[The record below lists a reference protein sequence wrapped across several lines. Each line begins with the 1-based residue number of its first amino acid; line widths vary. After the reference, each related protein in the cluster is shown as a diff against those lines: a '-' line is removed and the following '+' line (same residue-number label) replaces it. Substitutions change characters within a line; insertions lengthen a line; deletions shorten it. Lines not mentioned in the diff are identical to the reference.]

1 MSRRSLTDI
10 LRAGNGDTLRKLWE
24 TTEAAG
30 DFAPLPAGEYI
41 AHVTAAELF
50 NSRTNS
56 TPGVKLTFRVAE
68 GEHVG
73 RLVWHDCWLTEA
85 ALPQTKRDLLK
96 LGISSLELLD
106 RPLPRG
112 IRCRVKVTLRTADDG
127 TQHNRVRSFDVV
139 GIDAP
144 EADPFAPNAAAETE
158 GGPAA

>member
-1 MSRRSLTDI
+1 MQRRNLSDI

-30 DFAPLPAGEYI
+30 DFAPLPAGEYV

-50 NSRTNS
+50 NSRSNS

-68 GEHVG
+68 GEHAG
-73 RLVWHDCWLTEA
+73 RLVWLDCWLTEA

-96 LGISSLELLD
+96 LGISSLDMLD

-112 IRCRVKVTLRTADDG
+112 IRCRVRVALRRDDDG
-127 TQHNRVRSFDVV
+127 TERNRVRSFEVV
-139 GIDAP
+139 GIDTP
-144 EADPFAPNAAAETE
+144 EADPFAPTEDGEAE
-158 GGPAA
+158 GGPAE